1 LPFQELPYDYA
12 FIGMGCANSLILL
25 ELDRAGLLA
34 QKRILVYEPEQ
45 KKGNDRTFCF
55 WLEPN
60 VLQEAGL
67 NQLVSHSWSKVKCN
81 EEAPQLLAGK
91 RYYYLRADALYAH
104 TTQLLSQY
112 DVPLLPEVLHDY
124 PKSLA
129 HFVFD
134 SRPPQFDLNH
144 QIDVQISQSFYGW
157 LVETEVPI
165 FDPEVF
171 TMMDF
176 SIPQNGHTQFLY
188 VLPFDT
194 RQALIEPTR
203 FGEVL
208 ISEQEATQVI
218 EKFLEERNTP
228 FQILEKEQGCIP
240 MCSASL
246 QNEALPNNWFRTGAG
261 GGQLKPST
269 GYSFVRS
276 LTDAQQIVK
285 SLSLNEAK
293 FNRRKS
299 PQRFA
304 YYDRLLLK
312 IIAQK
317 PEKGKVIFTKL
328 FHHTAAA
335 KVLNFLDEKST
346 PFQELR
352 LMSTL
357 PILLFLNAALFDAIG
372 KFRGFLAKR
381 SVALYMTITLLV
393 FQQFQLGL
401 LSNLILIVGLL
412 SIGLPHGALDHL
424 HQYPGKKLSQLL
436 PYFTL
441 YIALGLG
448 VLCFWL
454 LAPPLALILFLVY
467 SAWHF
472 GQADLEIWK
481 LKHTF
486 LAPFLWGAY
495 CLIFLLATHHLEL
508 ITLLQQMGVELYL
521 NWSATLISTFT
532 TPLFWL
538 ILGAVPVF
546 LFRSWRIMEAI
557 VILTMLSTLPLIEAF
572 GIYFIF
578 QHSWNGWRYLTQ
590 ITPLQ
595 PKQLWWRALP
605 FTLASIGLFA
615 AYYYWSAAQNWGLL
629 FIFLSALSFPH
640 VFFMHRAYQTRS

>member
-1 LPFQELPYDYA
+1 MPLQELPYDYA

-81 EEAPQLLAGK
+81 EEASQLLAGK

-112 DVPLLPEVLHDY
+112 DVTLLPEVLQDY
-124 PKSLA
+124 PKALA

-228 FQILEKEQGCIP
+228 FEILEKEQGCIP

-328 FHHTAAA
+328 FHHNAAA

-372 KFRGFLAKR
+372 KFRSFLAKR

-401 LSNLILIVGLL
+401 LSNFILIVGLL

-424 HQYPGKKLSQLL
+424 YSVSNRLRIPWRFIGV
-436 PYFTL
+436 Y
-441 YIALGLG
+441 LGLG
-448 VLCFWL
+448 L
-454 LAPPLALILFLVY
+454 LLLVVWYFLPYLALIMFLAY
-467 SAWHF
+467 TAWHF
-472 GQADLEIWK
+472 GQADFEIWK
-481 LKHTF
+481 LPSGVSSF
-486 LAPFLWGAY
+486 FWGILILA
-495 CLIFLLATHHLEL
+495 LILGSHWTETNQILNEMGIEIPKYLSFSFDFSQTITGLLAILS
-508 ITLLQQMGVELYL
+508 LLLL
-521 NWSATLISTFT
+521 FT
-532 TPLFWL
+532 KSFFSRIIETIFVL
-538 ILGAVPVF
+538 ILGA
-546 LFRSWRIMEAI
+546 W
-557 VILTMLSTLPLIEAF
+557 LPLLPAF
-572 GIYFIF
+572 ACYFVF
-578 QHSWNGWRYLTQ
+578 QHSLHGWQHLRQKMKLNHRNMW
-590 ITPLQ
+590 LQ
-595 PKQLWWRALP
+595 ALP
-605 FTLASIGLFA
+605 FTLGALVLFGA
-615 AYYYWSAAQNWGLL
+615 HLYLIQEPNWGQV

-640 VFFMHRAYQTRS
+640 VYYMHKSYQKPQ